1 MKLTTSCGY
10 ETLAD
15 TMLLLERHV
24 FNRRSNWNNLVCRE
38 MSTVM
43 IMIIMV
49 MVFDEMMQVKTTAYA
64 DAGELVV
71 LSIREVL
78 HT

>member
-1 MKLTTSCGY
+1 
-10 ETLAD
+10 
-15 TMLLLERHV
+15 ML
-24 FNRRSNWNNLVCRE
+24 
-38 MSTVM
+38 
-43 IMIIMV
+43 MIIMV